1 MKEFEKWYNELPMR
15 EDAIDFTIPTYED
28 YKKGWRAALE
38 CLQSRIKFGVTVAY
52 SDADVLMIIRKF
64 IKKELES

>member
-1 MKEFEKWYNELPMR
+1 MKKFEKWYNELPMR

-38 CLQSRIKFGVTVAY
+38 WR
-52 SDADVLMIIRKF
+52 
-64 IKKELES
+64 LESEFCNVASRQEIEQELDDGST